1 MNAACAGSMALR
13 WLQGGMRGRAVL
25 LSKCA
30 YIFCGG
36 QTLALY
42 AEGPALPFGV
52 RTLLRPRGEVVLGL
66 TGLEDDDGFHPWRLA
81 PERETPYR
89 HFDLAAI
96 SSAVR
101 AAQSRESIRL
111 QAEVLR
117 GLYAGPEELAAS
129 LIGRGPGL
137 TPSGDDALVG
147 VLYALHKTGSAY
159 PLAQAVSALTD
170 RTNVISAIFLS
181 AAAQGEI
188 FSALEEVFGPRAP
201 AAAVALSRCGASSG
215 QAVLAGL
222 SAWLAFSENRKDQ
235 VPGVKAEIDPEEQKV

>member
-1 MNAACAGSMALR
+1 
-13 WLQGGMRGRAVL
+13 MRGRAVL

-52 RTLLRPRGEVVLGL
+52 RTSLRPRGEVVLGL

-89 HFDLAAI
+89 HFNLAAV

-170 RTNVISAIFLS
+170 RIWLRTKLEESVANEDYEK
-181 AAAQGEI
+181 AALYRDRLK
-188 FSALEEVFGPRAP
+188 ALEKC
-201 AAAVALSRCGASSG
+201 AVADGAAEEYTAENG
-215 QAVLAGL
+215 HGGC
-222 SAWLAFSENRKDQ
+222 SE
-235 VPGVKAEIDPEEQKV
+235 